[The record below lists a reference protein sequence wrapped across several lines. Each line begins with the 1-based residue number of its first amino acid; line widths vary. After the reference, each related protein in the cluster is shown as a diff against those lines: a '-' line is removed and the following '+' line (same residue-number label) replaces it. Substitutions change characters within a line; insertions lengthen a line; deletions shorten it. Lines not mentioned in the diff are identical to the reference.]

1 MTTHCKSLSPP
12 VGLVQTLCNY
22 SVMQIVAAKY
32 LQIFQIRLR
41 FVGAAGYGPT
51 KRICHD
57 EYFERITKPT

>member
-1 MTTHCKSLSPP
+1 MTTHRKSLSPP

-41 FVGAAGYGPT
+41 FVGRGGYGRA

-57 EYFERITKPT
+57 EYFE

>member
-1 MTTHCKSLSPP
+1 MTTHFKSLSPL
-12 VGLVQTLCNY
+12 VRLVQTICNY
-22 SVMQIVAAKY
+22 SVMQFIAAKY

>member
-1 MTTHCKSLSPP
+1 MTTHFKSLSPL
-12 VGLVQTLCNY
+12 VGLVQTICNY
-22 SVMQIVAAKY
+22 SVMQFIAAKY

>member
-41 FVGAAGYGPT
+41 FVGWGGYGRA

-57 EYFERITKPT
+57 EYFE